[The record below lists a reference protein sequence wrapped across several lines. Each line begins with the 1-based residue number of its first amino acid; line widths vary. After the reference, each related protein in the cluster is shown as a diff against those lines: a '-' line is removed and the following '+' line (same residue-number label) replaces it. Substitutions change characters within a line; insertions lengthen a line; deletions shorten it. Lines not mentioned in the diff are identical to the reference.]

1 MEKIGQYASRAGFE
15 GYASIL
21 FQTLGGC
28 VMSRS
33 GERSVRI
40 REVKG
45 SNPSRSTTKKS
56 REIADFTAFF
66 VFLGVSS
73 FFLKNAVMLPSPADH
88 SHPSDT
94 QKK

>member
-15 GYASIL
+15 RYASIP

-45 SNPSRSTTKKS
+45 SNPSRSTTKKKAVKSPIS
-56 REIADFTAFF
+56 RLFCVSGRFQFLPKKCSYVAFAR
-66 VFLGVSS
+66 GS
-73 FFLKNAVMLPSPADH
+73 FASI
-88 SHPSDT
+88 
-94 QKK
+94 

>member
-15 GYASIL
+15 GYASIP
-21 FQTLGGC
+21 FQMLGGC

-45 SNPSRSTTKKS
+45 SNPSRSTIKKS
-56 REIADFTAFF
+56 REIADFTAFLF
-66 VFLGVSS
+66 VL
-73 FFLKNAVMLPSPADH
+73 LHLRISPESHGILRYCAADF
-88 SHPSDT
+88 
-94 QKK
+94 